1 MQDLVL
7 LTNDTEKLVALIS
20 QKVTESLLKA
30 NAVTPPVT
38 EQAEKP
44 IKMQEASELLDLAI
58 PTIYSKVS
66 RGELPAMRRGNRLYF
81 LRSELLAYLKA
92 GRKKS
97 SEDIFLEVDSYLAN
111 QKK

>member
-1 MQDLVL
+1 MTFTFNDLPEAVMN
-7 LTNDTEKLVALIS
+7 LTKEVK
-20 QKVTESLLKA
+20 ELKELFKS
-30 NAVTPPVT
+30 
-38 EQAEKP
+38 EQQTKFIPSEEKP
-44 IKMQEASELLDLAI
+44 IKMQEASELLNLAI